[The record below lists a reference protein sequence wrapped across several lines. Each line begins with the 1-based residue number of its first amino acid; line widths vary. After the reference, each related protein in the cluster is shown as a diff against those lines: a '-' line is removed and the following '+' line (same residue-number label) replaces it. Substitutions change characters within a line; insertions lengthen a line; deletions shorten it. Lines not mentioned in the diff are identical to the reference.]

1 MTIPQKPS
9 DYLIWLDLE
18 MTGLDVEHNRIIE
31 IATLITN
38 NQLDI
43 LSEGPVFAIAQPESL
58 LAGMDAWN
66 TEHHTASGLVQ
77 RVRDSRTTVL
87 DAEQATLDFL
97 ARFLAAGESPLCGNS
112 IYQDR
117 LFLARYMPRLEKF
130 CHYRHIDVSTVK
142 ELARRWRPELVFQ
155 KQSAHR
161 ALDDIKESIAELKY
175 YYDTFFVP
183 YSPG

>member
-142 ELARRWRPELVFQ
+142 RARETL
-155 KQSAHR
+155 
-161 ALDDIKESIAELKY
+161 
-175 YYDTFFVP
+175 
-183 YSPG
+183 